1 MSCWALVPVKPRE
14 AAKRRLAGRLS
25 PRLRLE
31 LTRAM
36 LAGVIE
42 ALQDS
47 RGVDHVGVVSAERDT
62 VPSGVAVLPDRGS
75 GLNAALEDARLALRA
90 VAASEFIVL
99 PADLPLIT
107 AADVDGLVQA
117 GRESGFAI
125 ATDRAGRGTNALYLR
140 AESPAGF
147 RFGADSRA
155 AHVAEAIRTGCAP
168 AALDT
173 PGLRFDVDE
182 PEDLDR
188 LIEAAH
194 PRYTFLTVGSG
205 GTAWPMQRA
214 TRPA

>member
-14 AAKRRLAGRLS
+14 DAKRRLAGRLS
-25 PRLRLE
+25 PALRLE

-47 RGVDHVGVVSAERDT
+47 RGVDHVAVVSAERDT
-62 VPSGVAVLPDRGS
+62 VPPGIAVLPDRGR
-75 GLNAALEDARLALRA
+75 GFNAALEDARLALRTL
-90 VAASEFIVL
+90 AASEFIVL

-107 AADVDGLVQA
+107 AADVDAVMQA
-117 GRESGFAI
+117 GKEGGFAI

-140 AESPAGF
+140 AESPARF
-147 RFGADSRA
+147 RFGVDSRA

-168 AALDT
+168 VAVDT

-182 PEDLDR
+182 PVDLER
-188 LIEAAH
+188 LMAAAH
-194 PRYTFLTVGSG
+194 PRYTFLTAGSG
-205 GTAWPMQRA
+205 GTAWQMQRA
-214 TRPA
+214 MHLG